1 MCCVYNPICV
11 FKFTFQPLPSAGEL
25 GQPVFLASHEERKAK
40 RLWHINKFNIVVS
53 DRIPLNRTLPDVRKS
68 SCQKKHYNTPDLP
81 DASVI
86 IVFHNEAWSTLLR

>member
-1 MCCVYNPICV
+1 MS
-11 FKFTFQPLPSAGEL
+11 SAGEL

-53 DRIPLNRTLPDVRKS
+53 DRIPLNRTLPDVRKA
-68 SCQKKHYNTPDLP
+68 SCQNKQYNTPNLP
-81 DASVI
+81 DASII